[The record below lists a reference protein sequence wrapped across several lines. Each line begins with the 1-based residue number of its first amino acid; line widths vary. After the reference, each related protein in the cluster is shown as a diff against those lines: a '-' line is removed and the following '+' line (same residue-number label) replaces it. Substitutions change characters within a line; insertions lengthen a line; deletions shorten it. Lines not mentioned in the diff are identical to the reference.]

1 MSHSSSASSPAT
13 RLLALFQPNAGQP
26 SRATIAVRGAVGA
39 VFVVSGLLKLAFEN
53 QGPGRFAKI
62 GLPDPAQ
69 LAYFVGSVEVVAGAM
84 LIVGLFTRLAT
95 IPLMIDMLVAV
106 ATTKV
111 PLLFGPGPEPVAAIP
126 KTGLWAFAYQARLD
140 LTMLTACAYLLVVGA
155 GLWSLDALLARRRS
169 GGPRPKVVH
178 AEADSSTPMVA

>member
-1 MSHSSSASSPAT
+1 MSHSASSPAS
-13 RLLALFQPNAGQP
+13 RLLALFRPNAGQP

-39 VFVVSGLLKLAFEN
+39 VFVVSGLLKFAFEN

-69 LAYFVGSVEVVAGAM
+69 LAYFVGSVEVVAGTM

-95 IPLMIDMLVAV
+95 IPLMIDMLVAIT
-106 ATTKV
+106 TTKV

-140 LTMLTACAYLLVVGA
+140 ITMLTACAYLLVVGA
-155 GLWSLDALLARRRS
+155 GLWSLDALLARRRTGS
-169 GGPRPKVVH
+169 RRLRAVP

>member
-1 MSHSSSASSPAT
+1 M
-13 RLLALFQPNAGQP
+13 LALFRPSVGQP

-39 VFVVSGLLKLAFEN
+39 VFVVSGLLKFAFEN

-69 LAYFVGSVEVVAGAM
+69 LAYFVGSVEVVAGTM

-155 GLWSLDALLARRRS
+155 GLWSLDAFLARRRS
-169 GGPRPKVVH
+169 GDRRLKAAH
-178 AEADSSTPMVA
+178 AEADSSTPVVA